1 MQSTV
6 IAHALST
13 EQRERMATGVKQL
26 LADTYVLYL
35 KTQGFHWNVVGP
47 NFIALHELFAQHY
60 TELQGAIDTIAER
73 IRILGA
79 FAPATFGEFRQLSS
93 IEESPGKLDAFAMVE
108 QLAEANEG
116 VARTVRSLISI
127 ADEIGDESTLDML
140 AARLRVHEKAAWML
154 RAHLA

>member
-1 MQSTV
+1 MLGR
-6 IAHALST
+6 ALL
-13 EQRERMATGVKQL
+13 EDRLATLLDLQL
-26 LADTYVLYL
+26 TL
-35 KTQGFHWNVVGP
+35 KHIHWNVVGP
-47 NFIALHELFAQHY
+47 NFIALHELFEQHY

-116 VARTVRSLISI
+116 VARTVRGLISI